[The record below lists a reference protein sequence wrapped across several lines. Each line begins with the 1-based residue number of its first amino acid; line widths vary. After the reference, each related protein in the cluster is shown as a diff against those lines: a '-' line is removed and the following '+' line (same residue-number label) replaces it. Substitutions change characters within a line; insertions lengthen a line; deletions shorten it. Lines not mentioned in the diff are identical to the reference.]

1 MVWIPSWVETARK
14 HGWSVLAEAVAM
26 IRRALLIGYGSIGAK
41 RARILRDFGWKV
53 TIWEPDA
60 LRRLAARA
68 DGFTD
73 VEPGG
78 DATRVNG
85 TEVAFIC
92 SPPIYHAD
100 HAIACLQVAHV
111 FIEKPI
117 AHTLQDAHK
126 IMEAHDLSDKHLM
139 VGCNYRF
146 SSAIKIMPERLQALE
161 ITMAY
166 HLPTDRPGW
175 RENYVN
181 DPAQG
186 GVVLDSGVHAIDL
199 ARHLAGPIKKIHNAG
214 GSRPPTGDVEH
225 HACIWI
231 EHQNGIRTTINL
243 DWTTKKAVR
252 EVWFHTKTGHR
263 WTSNLYDGT
272 DAMFQREMRAFLRC
286 VTRVPISSSPPNPP
300 EEATETLRWCI
311 EARNMVRDGLARVAL

>member
-1 MVWIPSWVETARK
+1 MTQ
-14 HGWSVLAEAVAM
+14 
-26 IRRALLIGYGSIGAK
+26 RALVIGFGSIGAK
-41 RARILRDFGWKV
+41 RAHILRDFGWKV

-92 SPPIYHAD
+92 SPPIYHAE

-117 AHTLQDAHK
+117 AHTLQAAHD
-126 IMEAHDLSDKHLM
+126 IIEAHHASDRHVM

-146 SSAIKIMPERLQALE
+146 SYTGHRFKPEQLDRLE
-161 ITMAY
+161 ITMRY
-166 HLPTDRPGW
+166 HLPTARPNW
-175 RENYVN
+175 RDSYVN
-181 DPAQG
+181 DPVQG
-186 GVVLDSGVHAIDL
+186 GVVLDSGAHAIDL
-199 ARHLAGPIKKIHNAG
+199 AHWLAGPIKRIHHTARHLGRLG
-214 GSRPPTGDVEH
+214 GLVED
-225 HACIWI
+225 AADIQL
-231 EHQNGIRTTINL
+231 EHKNGITTDIDLSWVSKRTQHQVKFV
-243 DWTTKKAVR
+243 TKQ
-252 EVWFHTKTGHR
+252 GHR
-263 WTSNLYDGT
+263 WVSGLWDGT
-272 DAMFQREMRAFLRC
+272 DAMFQHEMRAFLRS
-286 VTRVPISSSPPNPP
+286 VTRVPISSSPPNPL

>member
-1 MVWIPSWVETARK
+1 MT
-14 HGWSVLAEAVAM
+14 
-26 IRRALLIGYGSIGAK
+26 RRALLIGYGSLGAK
-41 RARILRDFGWKV
+41 RAHILRDFGWKI

-85 TEVAFIC
+85 TEVAFVC

-117 AHTLQDAHK
+117 AHTLLDAHE
-126 IMEAHDLSDKHLM
+126 ICRAAATSERHVMA
-139 VGCNYRF
+139 GCNYRF
-146 SSAIKIMPERLQALE
+146 WDGLRFKPEVLDRIE
-161 ITMAY
+161 ISMKY
-166 HLPTDRPGW
+166 HLPTARPDW
-175 RENYVN
+175 RDSYVN

-186 GVVLDSGVHAIDL
+186 GVILDSGPHAIDL
-199 ARHLAGPIKKIHNAG
+199 ARWLAGPIKRLNSVWFPHG
-214 GSRPPTGDVEH
+214 HPPTLFEEDVEVF
-225 HACIWI
+225 ADMTF
-231 EHQNGIRTTINL
+231 EHRNGITTTISL

-252 EVWFHTKTGHR
+252 EVKFFLKTGPR
-263 WTSNLYDGT
+263 WVSNLWDGT
-272 DAMFQREMRAFLRC
+272 DAMFRRETRAFLRS

-311 EARNMVRDGLARVAL
+311 EARNMVRDGLAKVAL

>member
-1 MVWIPSWVETARK
+1 VTC
-14 HGWSVLAEAVAM
+14 
-26 IRRALLIGYGSIGAK
+26 RALLIGYGSIGQK
-41 RARILRDFGWKV
+41 RAHILRDFGWKV

-117 AHTLQDAHK
+117 AHTLEDAHK
-126 IMEAHDLSDKHLM
+126 IMEAHDLSDKHVM

-146 SSAIKIMPERLQALE
+146 WNGLRFKPEQLDAIE
-161 ITMAY
+161 ISMRY
-166 HLPTDRPGW
+166 HLPTVRPNW
-175 RENYVN
+175 QESYVN
-181 DPAQG
+181 DPVQG
-186 GVVLDSGVHAIDL
+186 GVVLDSGSHAIDL
-199 ARHLAGPIKKIHNAG
+199 AQWLAGQISRIENACPG
-214 GSRPPTGDVEH
+214 PFRKATTGVVEDDVMIFLQH
-225 HACIWI
+225 R
-231 EHQNGIRTTINL
+231 NGIRTGIGL
-243 DWTTKKAVR
+243 DWTTKRAAHLVT
-252 EVWFHTKTGHR
+252 FTTKVGHR
-263 WTSNLYDGT
+263 WTSNLYNGT
-272 DAMFQREMRAFLRC
+272 DAMFQREMRAFLRS

-311 EARNMVRDGLARVAL
+311 EARDMVRDAQVRMAL